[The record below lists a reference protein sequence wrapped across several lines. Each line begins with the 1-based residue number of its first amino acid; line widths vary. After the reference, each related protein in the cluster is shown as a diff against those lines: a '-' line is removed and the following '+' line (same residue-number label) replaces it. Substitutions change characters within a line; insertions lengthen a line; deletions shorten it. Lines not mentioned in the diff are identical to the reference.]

1 MNKALSGGGSSA
13 EHFHWKRPP
22 FIANPVLRYGLLT
35 AFVVYFAYV
44 FNTLEVNPE
53 RIVRGIPR
61 AMQIF
66 SGAIPPDFSARGKLI
81 FTGFIESIQITFLAT
96 FAGVLLS
103 IPFAFAAA
111 RNIAILPIYG
121 LGRGIIIVA
130 RSLHPVVLGVLFVKA
145 VGFGAFA
152 GVLTLIIY
160 TLGFVG
166 KLLAEAIEEI
176 KHGQIEAIRSTG
188 AGYFSV
194 LVYAVLPQI
203 MPRLIGL
210 TMYQLD
216 INLRASAVIGLVGA
230 GGIGNTLNSAFGRY
244 DYGTAS
250 AILLVMIIIILF
262 AESVSSRLR
271 RFTR

>member
-1 MNKALSGGGSSA
+1 MSDGSPAASLSGG
-13 EHFHWKRPP
+13 HFRWKKPH
-22 FIANPVLRYGLLT
+22 FIGNPLLRYGLA
-35 AFVVYFAYV
+35 AFCVLYLAYA
-44 FNTLEVNPE
+44 FNTLEIDIP
-53 RIVRGIPR
+53 RMLRGIPR

-66 SGAIPPDFSARGKLI
+66 SSAIPPDFSARGSLI
-81 FTGFIESIQITFLAT
+81 VKGFIESIQITFLAT

-103 IPFAFAAA
+103 IPFAFIAA
-111 RNIAILPIYG
+111 RNIVILPIYG
-121 LGRGIIIVA
+121 VGRSIIIIA

-145 VGFGAFA
+145 VGFGAVA

-160 TLGFVG
+160 TIGFVG

-194 LVYAVLPQI
+194 LVYAVFPQI

-230 GGIGNTLNSAFGRY
+230 GGIGSTLNSAFGRY

-250 AILLVMIIIILF
+250 AILIVMIVIILIF
-262 AESVSSRLR
+262 EGISAKLR

>member
-1 MNKALSGGGSSA
+1 MTSS
-13 EHFHWKRPP
+13 HFTWRRPH
-22 FIANPVLRYGLLT
+22 FIANPFLRFGL
-35 AFVVYFAYV
+35 FALVFLYLAYA
-44 FNTLEVNPE
+44 FNTLEIDFQ
-53 RIVRGIPR
+53 RIARGIPR

-66 SGAIPPDFSARGKLI
+66 SSAIPPDFMARGSLI
-81 FTGFIESIQITFLAT
+81 VKGFIESIQITFIST

-103 IPFAFAAA
+103 IPFAFAAS
-111 RNIAILPIYG
+111 RNITILPVYG
-121 LGRGIIIVA
+121 IGRGIIIVA

-194 LVYAVLPQI
+194 LVYAVFPQI

-230 GGIGNTLNSAFGRY
+230 GGIGSTLNSAFGRY

-250 AILLVMIIIILF
+250 AILLVMIVIILF
-262 AESVSSRLR
+262 VETISAKLR

>member
-1 MNKALSGGGSSA
+1 MAGT
-13 EHFHWKRPP
+13 HFTWKRPH
-22 FIANPVLRYGLLT
+22 FIANPFLRFGL
-35 AFVVYFAYV
+35 FALVFLYLAYA
-44 FNTLEVNPE
+44 FNTLEIDFE
-53 RIVRGIPR
+53 RIARGIPR

-66 SGAIPPDFSARGKLI
+66 SSAIPPDFTARGSLI
-81 FTGFIESIQITFLAT
+81 IKGFIESIQITFLAT

-103 IPFAFAAA
+103 IPFAFAAS
-111 RNIAILPIYG
+111 RNITILPVYG
-121 LGRGIIIVA
+121 IGRGIIIVA

-194 LVYAVLPQI
+194 LVYAVFPQI

-230 GGIGNTLNSAFGRY
+230 GGIGSTLNSAFGRY

-250 AILLVMIIIILF
+250 AILLVMIVIILF
-262 AESVSSRLR
+262 VETISAKLR

>member
-1 MNKALSGGGSSA
+1 LTEPTAPSA
-13 EHFHWKRPP
+13 SAPHYTWKRPH
-22 FIANPVLRYGLLT
+22 FIKSPLVRFALVSLAAVYLGF
-35 AFVVYFAYV
+35 AFSS
-44 FNTLEVNPE
+44 LEIDPQRVM
-53 RIVRGIPR
+53 RGIPR

-66 SGAIPPDFSARGKLI
+66 SGAIPPNFSARGSLI
-81 FTGFIESIQITFLAT
+81 ISGFIESIQITLLAT
-96 FAGVLLS
+96 AAGVLLS
-103 IPFAFAAA
+103 IPFGFAAA
-111 RNIAILPIYG
+111 RNISVLPLYG
-121 LGRGIIIVA
+121 LGRAVIIVA

-166 KLLAEAIEEI
+166 KLLAEAVEEI
-176 KHGQIEAIRSTG
+176 KYGQIEALKSTG
-188 AGYFSV
+188 AGYFTV
-194 LVYAVLPQI
+194 LIYAVIPQI

-216 INLRASAVIGLVGA
+216 INLRASTVIGLVGA

-250 AILLVMIIIILF
+250 AILLVMIGVILVV
-262 AESVSSRLR
+262 ETISGKLR
-271 RFTR
+271 RFTK

>member
-1 MNKALSGGGSSA
+1 M
-13 EHFHWKRPP
+13 
-22 FIANPVLRYGLLT
+22 
-35 AFVVYFAYV
+35 
-44 FNTLEVNPE
+44 
-53 RIVRGIPR
+53 
-61 AMQIF
+61 
-66 SGAIPPDFSARGKLI
+66 
-81 FTGFIESIQITFLAT
+81 
-96 FAGVLLS
+96 LLS
-103 IPFAFAAA
+103 IPFGFAAA
-111 RNIAILPIYG
+111 RNISILPLYG
-121 LGRGIIIVA
+121 LGRAIIIVA

-166 KLLAEAIEEI
+166 KLLAEAVEEI
-176 KHGQIEAIRSTG
+176 KYGQIEALKSTG
-188 AGYFSV
+188 AGYFTV
-194 LVYAVLPQI
+194 LTYAVIPQI

-250 AILLVMIIIILF
+250 AILLVMIGIILLF
-262 AESVSSRLR
+262 ETISGKLR
-271 RFTR
+271 RFTK